1 MSTFMRL
8 SAAAVSVI
16 VMSAVVGFELG
27 AAMLPAA
34 ELTVTDISNGP
45 GIASPGAGSR
55 ENLKT
60 RSIAGYMSAE
70 LDFRGLSSRNMPAAN
85 PVGPAASDTRQAV
98 PMMRGFTSA
107 CLIASN

>member
-16 VMSAVVGFELG
+16 VISAVVGFELG

-34 ELTVTDISNGP
+34 ELAVTEISNGP

-55 ENLKT
+55 ENMKT

-70 LDFRGLSSRNMPAAN
+70 RDFHSLSSPNMPAAN
-85 PVGPAASDTRQAV
+85 PVGPSASDTRQAV
-98 PMMRGFTSA
+98 PAMRALASA